1 MDGYQLLMG
10 TIGLAAITM
19 WVGMTLARDEYIDA
33 AKLEVICIAIAW
45 IAALLVAVWMLY

>member
-1 MDGYQLLMG
+1 MDGYGLMLG
-10 TIGLAAITM
+10 TIGLASITS

-45 IAALLVAVWMLY
+45 ITALIIGVWLLY